1 MRRVSL
7 AIHPR
12 GALPVENSALHEYSL
27 GARGRGGQVNRRVLV
42 VEDETRIAEFLARGL
57 TADGMT
63 VEWART
69 GPDAVKSALHQ
80 RYDLVLLDLVLPQLN
95 GLAVLER
102 VQESKPDLPVIVV
115 SARGD
120 VQTKLRAF
128 ELGARDYVEK
138 PFSFDELLARIRVH
152 LVKPLSRASVMRAG
166 RLELDLTTREARVG
180 TSRALLSEREFR
192 LLGYLIE
199 HAGEAVSRERLLSE
213 VWGYGFDPGSNVVDV
228 CVRRIRRRL
237 GDESPI
243 ETVRSVGYRVATD

>member
-1 MRRVSL
+1 
-7 AIHPR
+7 
-12 GALPVENSALHEYSL
+12 
-27 GARGRGGQVNRRVLV
+27 VNRRILV
-42 VEDETRIAEFLARGL
+42 VEDETRIAEFIARGL
-57 TADGMT
+57 SADGMT

-69 GPDAVKSALHQ
+69 GPDAVKSALGQ

-102 VQESKPDLPVIVV
+102 VQQEKPELPIIVV

-152 LVKPLSRASVMRAG
+152 LVGSISRASVVRAG
-166 RLELDLTTREARVG
+166 KLELDVTTREARVG
-180 TSRALLSEREFR
+180 RSRAVLSEREFR
-192 LLGYLIE
+192 LLGYLAE
-199 HAGEAVSRERLLSE
+199 HQGQAVSRERLLSE

-237 GDESPI
+237 GEDSPI
-243 ETVRSVGYRVATD
+243 ETVRNVGYRVTSD